1 MTSHS
6 ATPGYFTRYE
16 NFAFERT
23 DGDVLTLRF
32 HTNGGPITFTGQTHE
47 DLPRTLEE
55 IALDQNNRSL
65 LLTSTGDSFMAAI
78 NGASLRDIFLLRG
91 PPRMVIFHIPRSGS
105 VPAMVSR
112 GPGKRLSPQS
122 VPSRCVGTVKP

>member
-23 DGDVLTLRF
+23 DGGVLTLRF

-47 DLPRTLEE
+47 DLPRALEE
-55 IALDQNNRSL
+55 IALDQNNRAL
-65 LLTSTGDSFMAAI
+65 LLTSTGIALWLPSMGQASATSSCF
-78 NGASLRDIFLLRG
+78 GARH
-91 PPRMVIFHIPRSGS
+91 VW
-105 VPAMVSR
+105 
-112 GPGKRLSPQS
+112 
-122 VPSRCVGTVKP
+122 